1 MGKQLQNI
9 SVFQQQQQVQEIW
22 KFIRFQEEEE
32 EKKDQIASVSE
43 GSDKMTGL
51 LEEVRKCFKRLT
63 VLWHKNIKSTILGI
77 LFANDF
83 ILKLDIRNRAV
94 KDVKKHLEDF
104 VFEIIMKLVLL
115 IITLFFPVL
124 PHFALNNFVFPRIHL
139 II

>member
-22 KFIRFQEEEE
+22 KFIRFQEEE

-63 VLWHKNIKSTILGI
+63 VL
-77 LFANDF
+77 
-83 ILKLDIRNRAV
+83 
-94 KDVKKHLEDF
+94 
-104 VFEIIMKLVLL
+104 
-115 IITLFFPVL
+115 
-124 PHFALNNFVFPRIHL
+124 
-139 II
+139 